1 MMTASYG
8 FGMLAVGLIAISI
21 GATVAFWIINKLEE
35 NKKQE
40 SMENAHLKEKE
51 RVLVRSSD

>member
-1 MMTASYG
+1 MTPADG

-40 SMENAHLKEKE
+40 KE
-51 RVLVRSSD
+51 RKEWEDRYGR

>member
-8 FGMLAVGLIAISI
+8 FGMLAVGLVAITI
-21 GATVAFWIINKLEE
+21 GATVAFFIINKLEE

-40 SMENAHLKEKE
+40 KE
-51 RVLVRSSD
+51 RKEWEDRYGR

>member
-1 MMTASYG
+1 MGGSCRMMTASYG
-8 FGMLAVGLIAISI
+8 FGMLAVGLVAITI

-40 SMENAHLKEKE
+40 KE
-51 RVLVRSSD
+51 RKEWEDRYGR